1 VRAGARGRDRA
12 PCPLLD
18 STRDPPWRLAIP
30 LPKAD
35 LSAAAWDDV
44 VPDPRPD
51 ARAGGCT
58 TIIGFYQRDVAAPP
72 KPLGAAEIDLR
83 TLVSVP
89 GGSGGRLGD
98 GAEQRFA
105 LDAQDPIGLVH
116 EDGQWR
122 VVEHR

>member
-1 VRAGARGRDRA
+1 MRAGARGRDGA
-12 PCPLLD
+12 PGPLRD
-18 STRDPPWRLAIP
+18 STRHPPWRLAIP

-44 VPDPRPD
+44 APDPRPD

-58 TIIGFYQRDVAAPP
+58 TLVRFHQRDVAAPP
-72 KPLGAAEIDLR
+72 KRPGAAEIDVR

-105 LDAQDPIGLVH
+105 SMPNDRIGLVH
-116 EDGQWR
+116 EAGEWR